1 MSKTK
6 RYRLSQAMYDIIQK
20 ANGGLFLL
28 YTRHN
33 PGDVLNLLL
42 DGNDIGLL
50 CRIESCND
58 QYYKYCKVIHADRI
72 IDRPDFYDCTKPE
85 LRERTRQRLTQIS
98 DLGMIEVMTAQF
110 GIPGL
115 MSGLYIEY
123 VWNYSDDD
131 FNGYLDWVKGLKE
144 GKKCD

>member
-1 MSKTK
+1 MSQ
-6 RYRLSQAMYDIIQK
+6 SIYDKIQK

-33 PGDVLNLLL
+33 PGDTLNLLL
-42 DGNDIGLL
+42 DGNEIGLY
-50 CRIESCND
+50 CTIESIHDNC
-58 QYYKYCKVIHADRI
+58 YRFCRVIHADRI
-72 IDRPDFYDCTKPE
+72 IDRPDFYDCTKPQ

-98 DLGMIEVMTAQF
+98 DLGMIEVATAQF

-131 FNGYLDWVKGLKE
+131 FNGYLDWIKELKE
-144 GKKCD
+144 GKKCN

>member
-1 MSKTK
+1 MKIK

-58 QYYKYCKVIHADRI
+58 NI
-72 IDRPDFYDCTKPE
+72 ISIAKS
-85 LRERTRQRLTQIS
+85 LRRANNE
-98 DLGMIEVMTAQF
+98 
-110 GIPGL
+110 P
-115 MSGLYIEY
+115 
-123 VWNYSDDD
+123 
-131 FNGYLDWVKGLKE
+131 
-144 GKKCD
+144 